1 MSTVNM
7 WGMFGARPTP
17 ESVAGATVGTESLR
31 TPAGSFTAKR
41 VRFGTPGGRQEWW
54 ITDQVPGGWVKYRV
68 SESDTEV
75 NYVMELVAHG
85 TGAKSELGVR

>member
-1 MSTVNM
+1 
-7 WGMFGARPTP
+7 
-17 ESVAGATVGTESLR
+17 
-31 TPAGSFTAKR
+31 
-41 VRFGTPGGRQEWW
+41 
-54 ITDQVPGGWVKYRV
+54 VPGGWVKYRV